1 MRVVGVH
8 YSKLWPSAIAFPN
21 KVLLLP
27 EEVQQVNED
36 VKTAI
41 LVESSEKGYNRPSP
55 INTAT
60 CTVYGS
66 VR

>member
-36 VKTAI
+36 VKTA
-41 LVESSEKGYNRPSP
+41 VESSEKGYHRPSP
-55 INTAT
+55 ISTAT

>member
-1 MRVVGVH
+1 VFITE
-8 YSKLWPSAIAFPN
+8 LWPSAIALPN

-36 VKTAI
+36 VKNAI
-41 LVESSEKGYNRPSP
+41 LVESSEKGYHCPSP
-55 INTAT
+55 VNTAT